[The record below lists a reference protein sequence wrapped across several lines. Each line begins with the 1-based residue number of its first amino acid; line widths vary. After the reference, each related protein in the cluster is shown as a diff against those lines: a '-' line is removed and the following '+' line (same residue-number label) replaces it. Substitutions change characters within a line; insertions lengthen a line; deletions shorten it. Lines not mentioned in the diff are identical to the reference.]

1 MTRERK
7 EIYKEMDKLYQQEQA
22 EFELGCGFCTSEIS
36 SAFEAEWDRLY
47 NKLAAT
53 YGKTAQ
59 EYESM
64 QYETQNRLVA
74 AGVFPF

>member
-22 EFELGCGFCTSEIS
+22 EFELGCGFCTSEIRYS
-36 SAFEAEWDRLY
+36 FEAEWDRLY

-64 QYETQNRLVA
+64 QYEIQNRLVA